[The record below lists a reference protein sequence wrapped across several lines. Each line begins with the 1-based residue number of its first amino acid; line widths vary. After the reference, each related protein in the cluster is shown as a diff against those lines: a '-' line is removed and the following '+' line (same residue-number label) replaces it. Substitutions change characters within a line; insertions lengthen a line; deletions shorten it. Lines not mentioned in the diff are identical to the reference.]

1 MSVQLI
7 LCNFFMKILS
17 CSKIVYLGCII
28 CNVVQLQCSTRIE
41 TSEVIT
47 SGTFSN
53 QDWWE
58 TRRVVPVP
66 DILWSEICTPLKYI
80 KSGRLTHF
88 SWWRSSLRTSA
99 PRRGRKLITN
109 ISKQYTIIFWWKK
122 IGNASNRASTRWSS
136 RGINW
141 RARVNKAWKMEAY
154 FSSALKETPL
164 REKNLYSSP
173 IYLNIFSRT
182 FAKGN

>member
-1 MSVQLI
+1 MYYMQRGSVTVLYK
-7 LCNFFMKILS
+7 N
-17 CSKIVYLGCII
+17 
-28 CNVVQLQCSTRIE
+28 
-41 TSEVIT
+41 
-47 SGTFSN
+47 
-53 QDWWE
+53 W
-58 TRRVVPVP
+58 
-66 DILWSEICTPLKYI
+66 ILWSDYFRNILRPGLVGNKKSRAGTWRIVIRNMHTTKIYKVREI
-80 KSGRLTHF
+80 LTHF
-88 SWWRSSLRTSA
+88 GWWRSSLRTSA

-122 IGNASNRASTRWSS
+122 IGNASNRASTRRSS

-141 RARVNKAWKMEAY
+141 RARVNKAWKMEAH

-164 REKNLYSSP
+164 REKILYSSP